1 MRKFRKLEAQMF
13 NRNDQFRTLPPISST
28 ECESSIDPHLATY
41 AAERAALLLGCYRK
55 GDAENPDTYTAA
67 IAAVLSEYPT
77 DIIRR
82 ATDPRT
88 GIAGKSKWLPS
99 VAEVRDFCEAE
110 YAPVRRQ
117 QERERLA
124 EERKRM
130 LPPPVEDRA
139 KRPTYEELKAKYG
152 PNWGLI
158 VGDEAANR
166 N

>member
-1 MRKFRKLEAQMF
+1 
-13 NRNDQFRTLPPISST
+13 
-28 ECESSIDPHLATY
+28 
-41 AAERAALLLGCYRK
+41 LLGCYRK
-55 GDAENPDTYTAA
+55 GNAENPDIYTAA

-99 VAEVRDFCEAE
+99 VAEVRAFCEAE

-130 LPPPVEDRA
+130 LPPPVEDRS
-139 KRPTYEELKAKYG
+139 KRPTYEELKARYG

-158 VGDEAANR
+158 VGPDAANR
-166 N
+166 KAEVIKGIEEANQRVFLRECERDGIDPALRVSPTLLKLLSEGKVVS